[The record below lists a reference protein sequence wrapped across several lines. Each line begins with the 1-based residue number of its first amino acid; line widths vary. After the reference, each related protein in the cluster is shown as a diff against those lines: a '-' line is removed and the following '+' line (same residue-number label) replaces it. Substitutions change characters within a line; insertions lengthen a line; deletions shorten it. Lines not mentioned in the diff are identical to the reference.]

1 MLQRYVWCLFCLVSV
16 SGLCAENVRG
26 EAPIDY
32 QRDIKPILTAKCIAC
47 HGALKQESSL
57 RLDTAALAIQGG
69 DSGPALIAGK
79 PEESLI
85 LARVSAADAAEL
97 MPPEGEGEK
106 LKPEQFE
113 LLKAWIA
120 QGAVA
125 PEEVTPAD
133 PRSHWAYQIPVRPA
147 VPQPTGATWI
157 KNPIDAFI
165 AAGHEKAGLTV
176 APPAEKH
183 VLLRRVYLD
192 LIGLPPT
199 RAELQAFLADE
210 SPDAYEKVVEQLLAS
225 PRYGERWG
233 RHWMDVWRYSDWS
246 GFGEQI
252 RSSQRHIWHWRDWII
267 ESVNADKPY
276 DRMVVEMLAGD
287 EIAPNDPNTIRAT
300 GYLARSWFLFNRNT
314 WLEATVEHSSKAFL
328 GMTINCAKCH
338 DHKYDPLTQ
347 KEFYQLRAIF
357 EPYDVRTDRLP
368 GEADVAKGGL
378 PRVYDAKAET
388 PTYLFVR
395 GSEIL
400 PDKDHPLPPAVPKA
414 LGGEFNVATVALPL
428 ESYYPYLSEFVVN
441 ESQAAA
447 EAGIAKANEELA
459 ASKAAHEV
467 ATKKLAEFVAALPS
481 PDKVAEAAKA
491 EELEAL
497 LEGPDKPGA
506 GAGEKKDPAKTGP
519 QTKAEFER
527 EVAKSQAVIELCEAK
542 LLAAQANAASITA
555 RIAADRAKLT
565 DPAPPIAQELALAAG
580 RAERELAWRNA
591 EVALLTTHQKLAE
604 AEQTGPADDPKTVAA
619 IAMVQPE
626 VEAATKA
633 LEAAKAAIEPPN
645 AAYTALGTMYPKES
659 TGRRTAFAKWI
670 ADKRNPLTARVAVN
684 HIWLRHVGSPL
695 VPNVFDFG
703 LRSPL
708 PRHAELLD
716 WMAVE
721 FMESGWSMKHVHR
734 LIVTSNFYRLTSAP
748 SAAQAN
754 IAIDPDNHFLWR
766 MNARR
771 LEAEAVRDSVLYVAG
786 NLDVAMGG
794 PDIDFREG
802 LTSTRRSVYF
812 RHAYEKQMKFLEL
825 FDAASVNE
833 CYRRSESIVPQQALA
848 LANSTMSQ
856 VQARLLAAS
865 LNTEVGAD
873 ANPDQRFVSLA
884 FQQILGRQPTS
895 EELAD
900 CQEFLTAQT
909 ALLANATQLTR
920 FEGADTSTVKPA
932 GEPAHRAKEN
942 LIHVLLNHNDF
953 VTIR

>member
-1 MLQRYVWCLFCLVSV
+1 MLQRWSWCLFCFA
-16 SGLCAENVRG
+16 GLCGLFAERAKG
-26 EAPIDY
+26 EGPVDY
-32 QRDIKPILTAKCIAC
+32 ERHIKPILTAKCYAC
-47 HGALKQESSL
+47 HGALKQESGL
-57 RLDTAALAIQGG
+57 RLDTAALAIHGG
-69 DSGPALIAGK
+69 DSGPALVAGK
-79 PEESLI
+79 PDESLI
-85 LARVSAADAAEL
+85 LARVSAAEVAEL

-106 LKPEQFE
+106 LKPEQLE

-133 PRSHWAYQIPVRPA
+133 PRTHWAYQIPVRPA
-147 VPQPTGATWI
+147 VPMPAGAAWI

-165 AAGHEKAGLTV
+165 AAGHEKAELKV

-199 RAELQAFLADE
+199 RTELQAYLADE
-210 SPDAYEKVVEQLLAS
+210 SPEAYEKVVEQLLAS

-252 RSSQRHIWHWRDWII
+252 RNSQRHIWHWRDWII

-300 GYLARSWFLFNRNT
+300 GYLARSWFFFNRNT

-357 EPYDVRTDRLP
+357 EPHDVRTDRLP

-400 PDKDHPLPPAVPKA
+400 PDKEHPLPAAVPKA
-414 LGGEFNVATVALPL
+414 LGGEFKIEPVALPV
-428 ESYYPYLSEFVVN
+428 ESYYPYLNEFVVN

-447 EAGIAKANEELA
+447 AAGITKANEELV
-459 ASKAAHEV
+459 ASKTAYEGAV
-467 ATKKLAEFVAALPS
+467 KKLAEFVAALPG
-481 PDKVAEAAKA
+481 PDKVAETAKA
-491 EELEAL
+491 AELEAL
-497 LEGPDKPGA
+497 LEGADKPAA
-506 GAGEKKDPAKTGP
+506 GEAEKKDPTKTGP
-519 QTKAEFER
+519 QTKPEFEL
-527 EVAKSQAVIELCEAK
+527 EVTKAARVVALCEQT
-542 LLAAQANAASITA
+542 LLTAQAAAASIMA

-565 DPAPPIAQELALAAG
+565 EPAPPNAQDLALAAG

-591 EVALLTTHQKLAE
+591 EVALLTAQQKLAE
-604 AEQTGPADDPKTVAA
+604 AELTGPAEDPKTVAA
-619 IAMVQPE
+619 VGKVQPE
-626 VEAATKA
+626 VDAALKA
-633 LEAAKAAIEPPN
+633 LETAKAAVEPPN

-708 PRHAELLD
+708 PRHADLLD
-716 WMAVE
+716 WLAVE
-721 FMESGWSMKHVHR
+721 FMESGWSMKHLHR
-734 LIVTSNFYRLTSAP
+734 LIVTSNFYRLASAP
-748 SAAQAN
+748 AAAQAN
-754 IAIDPDNHFLWR
+754 IAADPDNHFLWR
-766 MNARR
+766 MNGRR

-786 NLDVAMGG
+786 NLDIAMGG

-865 LNTEVGAD
+865 LNAEVGAD
-873 ANPDQRFVSLA
+873 ANPNQRFVSLA
-884 FQQILGRQPTS
+884 FVQILGRQPTS
-895 EELAD
+895 EESGD

-909 ALLANATQLTR
+909 VLLANVAQLTR
-920 FEGADTSTVKPA
+920 FEGADASAVKPA
-932 GEPAHRAKEN
+932 GDPAQRAKEN